1 MNIRIELCFELPF
14 MTKELMEEFLYSE
27 KDKSKNIDKRT
38 DLFATIMALYPYI
51 STDEISKRT
60 GVTKQI
66 IKEIAGIF
74 GLRKSKQFRSEI
86 NRRNGDHPQKGQH
99 PDARP
104 VEKVARNG
112 CVVATYR
119 STVEA
124 ADANGLDRK
133 LVSRS
138 CQKRIHKYRNGYLYR
153 YKKL

>member
-1 MNIRIELCFELPF
+1 MKIRIELCFELPF
-14 MTKELMEEFLYSE
+14 LTKELMEDFLYSE

-51 STDEISKRT
+51 STEEISKRT
-60 GVTKQI
+60 GVTEQM

-74 GLRKSKQFRSEI
+74 GIHKSKRFRSEI
-86 NRRNGDHPQKGQH
+86 NRRNGDHPKQGQQKN
-99 PDARP
+99 ARP

-112 CVVATYR
+112 RVVATYR

-133 LVSRS
+133 LVSNS
-138 CQKRIHKYRNGYLYR
+138 CNKRIHKYRNGYLYR
-153 YKKL
+153 YKEL